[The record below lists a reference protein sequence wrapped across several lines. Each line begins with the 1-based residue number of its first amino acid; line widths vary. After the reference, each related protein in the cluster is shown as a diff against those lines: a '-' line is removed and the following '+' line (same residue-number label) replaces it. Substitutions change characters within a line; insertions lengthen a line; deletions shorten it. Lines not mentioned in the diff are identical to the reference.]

1 MSDHYFDPQSGT
13 ASGSDT
19 NSGVGSAG
27 HHVRPVLD
35 DKFNQDK
42 VANYIHDALNKSDAN
57 GDGILSRGE
66 LEEARKHDKTPA
78 DEKASEFIAKHFGA
92 LSVMNT
98 DTKSRE
104 GGITHQDALNLHG
117 DYALQYARTS
127 FIEKY
132 CELGCNKRSAKG
144 FSRYFDKTFTPQ
156 VKTMLDDLK
165 RSSSK

>member
-1 MSDHYFDPQSGT
+1 MSDRNLGTQSGHAIT
-13 ASGSDT
+13 GDT
-19 NSGVGSAG
+19 NGSINPTGNA
-27 HHVRPVLD
+27 RPVVD

-42 VANYIHDALNKSDAN
+42 VANYIHDALNKWDDGN
-57 GDGILSRGE
+57 GILSRRE

-78 DEKASEFIAKHFGA
+78 DAKAGEFIAKHFGA

-98 DTKSRE
+98 DTKSKE

-117 DYALQYARTS
+117 NYALQYARTS

-132 CELGCNKRSAKG
+132 CELGCNSKTARG
-144 FSRYFDKTFTPQ
+144 FRRYFDRSFTPQ
-156 VKTMLDDLK
+156 VTTMLDDLK